1 MMGVGLATVTLTVE
15 HKKSGDYWDKP
26 VFEEVKVRC
35 IIQVLSSSDEQQY
48 GVIPS
53 SLLRVK
59 VHVSQ
64 PESRNVETGDR
75 FDYYGNKYVITSV
88 DDGLMPENMVRFVP
102 FRWTFTAEA
111 VNGRS

>member
-15 HKKSGDYWDKP
+15 HKKSSEYWDKP
-26 VFEEVKVRC
+26 EFEDLKIKC
-35 IIQVLSSSDEQQY
+35 IVQVLSSSDEQQY

-64 PESRNVETGDR
+64 PTNRNVEIGDK
-75 FDYYGNKYVITSV
+75 FDYHGNKYVVTSV
-88 DDGLMPENMVRFVP
+88 DDGIMPENMVRFVP
-102 FRWTFTAEA
+102 FSWTFTAEA